1 MADKKID
8 IKKTLAFK
16 QESSE
21 EDLLKVIEL
30 LEPNDLKSL
39 YLIVVGILTTRGY
52 EIVYWFFIFRI

>member
-52 EIVYWFFIFRI
+52 EIIY